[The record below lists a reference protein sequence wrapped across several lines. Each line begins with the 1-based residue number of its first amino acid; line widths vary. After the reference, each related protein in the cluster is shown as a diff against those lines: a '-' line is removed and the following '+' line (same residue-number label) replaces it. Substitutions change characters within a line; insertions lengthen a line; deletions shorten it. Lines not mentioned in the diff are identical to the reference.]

1 MKKILIIF
9 YYLHF
14 SIVNHFFFEEY
25 KIIETK
31 ILKNND
37 KFYKVKK
44 GDNLYSISKKFNI
57 PIQKIIKYN
66 KIKSPF
72 KIYPNQKIILPKI
85 KSTL

>member
-9 YYLHF
+9 LLF
-14 SIVNHFFFEEY
+14 TLFNCESFFFEEY

-44 GDNLYSISKKFNI
+44 KVIIYIQSPKNLIYQFKK
-57 PIQKIIKYN
+57 
-66 KIKSPF
+66 
-72 KIYPNQKIILPKI
+72 
-85 KSTL
+85 

>member
-1 MKKILIIF
+1 MKKILIIFF

-44 GDNLYSISKKFNI
+44 GDNLYSISKNLI
-57 PIQKIIKYN
+57 YQ
-66 KIKSPF
+66 F
-72 KIYPNQKIILPKI
+72 KK
-85 KSTL
+85 